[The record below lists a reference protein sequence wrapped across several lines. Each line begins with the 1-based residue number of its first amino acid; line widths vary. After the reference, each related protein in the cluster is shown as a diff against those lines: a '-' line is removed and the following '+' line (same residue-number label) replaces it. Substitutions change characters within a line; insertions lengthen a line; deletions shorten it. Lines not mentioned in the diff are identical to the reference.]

1 MRAHLIKLHEAFAQA
16 VHFIAVDYC
25 GLSVPSGGISMS
37 VTLNRCDREHTVGGG
52 HNIIKQLGGTDRTS
66 SALHI
71 VHGSRV
77 GLGGLVH

>member
-1 MRAHLIKLHEAFAQA
+1 MR
-16 VHFIAVDYC
+16 
-25 GLSVPSGGISMS
+25 